1 MGDLTVADVMKLDI
15 FKNVTVRAGVSGL
28 ASAVTGI
35 TTAEDPDLMQWLYGG
50 EILLTSLYGISTD
63 NASLCDYLEKLA
75 KKRIS
80 ALIIKKGARLLEI
93 PEEIISIGNAHCLPI
108 IELPR
113 DIRFIDVVSGVMR
126 LILDNKT
133 SHYMEIQN
141 RLAQMATSGS
151 NEQDILDY
159 LARYVPASI
168 FLCDSDKNCL
178 YSAQSKDFRQEQPVA
193 DRITLPI
200 VCMGEVNGY
209 LEAVLNHYL
218 DENLEGILKNAATL
232 LAIFF
237 LKKYYIAEIEQKYIS
252 SFLSDLFR
260 GVPDEKQIEKK
271 AFHYGW
277 KPGDTFL
284 VAFIHLES
292 ERNTMKLTEAQMEL
306 AHLVPK
312 EHFYIHI
319 ESDCIHLLLHLDK
332 RDKAQAK
339 KGFEQETAQEKHTAY
354 GQMIK
359 TLQKMDGYVS
369 KMYGAIK
376 FRSGIS
382 SPASHPRQLPLK
394 IEEASDA
401 LSFCKI
407 FHNTIMKFEDMGSL
421 RMLASYS
428 HRDNL
433 EQIISPAVRK
443 LADYDRENKTQYLDT
458 LDTLLGNNLNLSKT
472 ARELFI
478 HYKTMLHR
486 MDRICDIAEIS
497 LEDRQQRLD
506 IELGVKLYMMLPK

>member
-1 MGDLTVADVMKLDI
+1 MGKMPIGKRYGVMGDLTVADVMKLDI
-15 FKNVTVRAGVSGL
+15 FKNVTIRAGVSGL
-28 ASAVTGI
+28 NYAVTGI
-35 TTAEDPDLMQWLYGG
+35 TTAEDPDLIQWLYGG
-50 EILLTSLYGISTD
+50 EILLTSLYGIATD
-63 NASLCDYLEKLA
+63 NVTLCDYLKKLT

-80 ALIIKKGARLLEI
+80 ALIIKNSARLQEI
-93 PEEIISIGNAHCLPI
+93 PDKIISIGDSYSLPI
-108 IELPR
+108 IELPPN
-113 DIRFIDVVSGVMR
+113 IRFIDVVSCVMG

-133 SHYMEIQN
+133 QYYMKIQN

-151 NEQDILDY
+151 NERDILDY
-159 LARYVPASI
+159 LAKYVPASI
-168 FLCDSDKNCL
+168 LLCDSDKNCL
-178 YSAQSKDFRQEQPVA
+178 YSAESKEFHQDLPVA

-209 LEAVLNHYL
+209 LEVVLNNYL
-218 DENLEGILKNAATL
+218 EENMEGILKTAATL

-260 GVPDEKQIEKK
+260 GVLDVKQIEKK
-271 AFHYGW
+271 ALYYGW

-292 ERNTMKLTEAQMEL
+292 EKSTIKLTEALMEL
-306 AHLVPK
+306 VHLIPK

-319 ESDCIHLLLHLDK
+319 ESDCIHLMLHLG
-332 RDKAQAK
+332 KAL
-339 KGFEQETAQEKHTAY
+339 ETHTAY
-354 GQMIK
+354 EQMTK
-359 TLQKMDGYVS
+359 TLQKLDCHVT

-376 FRSGIS
+376 FHSGIS
-382 SPASHPRQLPLK
+382 SLANHPRQLPLK
-394 IEEASDA
+394 IEEAADA
-401 LSFCKI
+401 LQFCKI

-433 EQIISPAVRK
+433 EQIISPAIRK
-443 LADYDRENKTQYLDT
+443 LADYDKQNNTQYLDT
-458 LDTLLGNNLNLSKT
+458 LDSLLGNNLNLSKT
-472 ARELFI
+472 AKELFI

-486 MDRICDIAEIS
+486 MDRICNIAEIS

>member
-1 MGDLTVADVMKLDI
+1 MGELTVADVMKLDI
-15 FKNVTVRAGVSGL
+15 FKNVTVRAGESGL

-63 NASLCDYLEKLA
+63 KAALCDYLEKLA

-80 ALIIKKGARLLEI
+80 ALIIKKSVRLLEI
-93 PEEIISIGNAHCLPI
+93 PDEIISIGDAQCLPI

-113 DIRFIDVVSGVMR
+113 DIRFCDVVSAVMR

-141 RLAQMATSGS
+141 RLAQMVTSGS
-151 NEQDILDY
+151 NEQEILDY

-178 YSAQSKDFRQEQPVA
+178 YSSQSKDFSQKQPVA

-218 DENLEGILKNAATL
+218 DENLEGVLKNASTL

-252 SFLSDLFR
+252 AFLSDLFR
-260 GVPDEKQIEKK
+260 GVLDEKQIEKK
-271 AFHYGW
+271 ALHYGW
-277 KPGDTFL
+277 NPGDTYL
-284 VAFIHLES
+284 VAVIHLES
-292 ERNTMKLTEAQMEL
+292 ERKTMKLAEALMEL

-339 KGFEQETAQEKHTAY
+339 KGFEQEAYTAY
-354 GQMIK
+354 EQMSK

-382 SPASHPRQLPLK
+382 SPGSHPRQLPLK

-407 FHNTIMKFEDMGSL
+407 FHNTIMKFEDMGAL

>member
-63 NASLCDYLEKLA
+63 NATLCGYLKELA

-80 ALIIKKGARLLEI
+80 VLIIKKSARLLEI

-108 IELPR
+108 VELPQ
-113 DIRFIDVVSGVMR
+113 DIRFIDVVSQVMR

-178 YSAQSKDFRQEQPVA
+178 YSSQSKDFRQEQPVA

-218 DENLEGILKNAATL
+218 DENLEGVLKNAATL

-237 LKKYYIAEIEQKYIS
+237 MKKYYIAEIEQKYIS

-260 GVPDEKQIEKK
+260 GVLDEKQIEKK
-271 AFHYGW
+271 ALHYGW
-277 KPGDTFL
+277 KAGDIFL

-292 ERNTMKLTEAQMEL
+292 ERNTIKLTEALMEL
-306 AHLVPK
+306 AHLIPK
-312 EHFYIHI
+312 ERFYIHI

-332 RDKAQAK
+332 DQAQN
-339 KGFEQETAQEKHTAY
+339 GFEQETHTAY
-354 GQMIK
+354 EQMIK
-359 TLQKMDGYVS
+359 TLQKLDGYVS
-369 KMYGAIK
+369 KMYGTIK
-376 FRSGIS
+376 FHSGIS
-382 SPASHPRQLPLK
+382 SPASHPGQLPVK
-394 IEEASDA
+394 IEEAADA

-407 FHNTIMKFEDMGSL
+407 FHNTIIKFEDMGSL

-428 HRDNL
+428 HRENL
-433 EQIISPAVRK
+433 EQIIPPAVRR
-443 LADYDRENKTQYLDT
+443 LADYDRENKTQYMET

-486 MDRICDIAEIS
+486 MNRICDIAEIS